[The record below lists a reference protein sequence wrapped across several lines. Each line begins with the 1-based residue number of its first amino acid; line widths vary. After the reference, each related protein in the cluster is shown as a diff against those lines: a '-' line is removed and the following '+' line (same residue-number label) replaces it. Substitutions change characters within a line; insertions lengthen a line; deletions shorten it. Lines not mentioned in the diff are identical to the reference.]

1 MQHIQGCTAIKTNNR
16 NMSPKSL
23 RKCRSTKS
31 KLCEKNGVASL
42 NISLMRWN
50 QLDSML
56 SESFQGTQNIS
67 LKAVSDTCP
76 GQDHSKEGNNRCERN
91 SYTYVVSCC
100 RKKCN
105 KLLQENLWS
114 LVKTVFWKGK
124 IWNVTGKRQTFM

>member
-1 MQHIQGCTAIKTNNR
+1 MAIKTNNR
-16 NMSPKSL
+16 NTSPKSL

-42 NISLMRWN
+42 NISLMRLN

-76 GQDHSKEGNNRCERN
+76 GREDSKEGNNRCEPNR
-91 SYTYVVSCC
+91 
-100 RKKCN
+100 
-105 KLLQENLWS
+105 
-114 LVKTVFWKGK
+114 
-124 IWNVTGKRQTFM
+124 VTHT